1 VTDNIVILC
10 AAGMLVTAY
19 LMVGQKSLFTTIRL
33 YAAQSLLLAIVAAT
47 KAIGDDHPRLFVM
60 AAMTVVLKGFA
71 IPSFLM
77 RVVDRIGIHRE
88 IEPFLNVPT
97 SLLACLG
104 LTVVGY
110 RVSTGFAEAT
120 VGVTHHVVGVGL
132 SAMMI
137 GLFLMV
143 TRKKAITQILAL
155 LTLENAIF
163 LVALGI
169 TAGMPLVVELGIFF
183 DVIVAVL
190 VLGVLVRRIVDRFES
205 MDISRLS
212 KLKG

>member
-1 VTDNIVILC
+1 
-10 AAGMLVTAY
+10 
-19 LMVGQKSLFTTIRL
+19 LFTSIRL
-33 YAAQSLLLAIVAAT
+33 YGLQSLLLGIIAAT
-47 KAIGDDHPRLFVM
+47 IAVSKAQHGLFVTVAITVALKAIL
-60 AAMTVVLKGFA
+60 
-71 IPSFLM
+71 IPWFLM

-110 RVSTGFAEAT
+110 RVSTGFPEGT
-120 VGVTHHVVGVGL
+120 VGVTHHILGVGL
-132 SAMMI
+132 STLMI

-155 LTLENAIF
+155 LTVENAIF

-169 TAGMPLVVELGIFF
+169 RSEERRVGKGCRCVESG
-183 DVIVAVL
+183 
-190 VLGVLVRRIVDRFES
+190 G
-205 MDISRLS
+205 
-212 KLKG
+212 